1 MMFVSVS
8 STVAPVIVALV
19 TGLLEPPL
27 LIVKAEDERVVES
40 NVSLNVRFILVPSE
54 FAVVVIRDGGVPVIV
69 EVLGIFVSS
78 NDAAAL
84 LALSVI
90 LEAGIVKPPS
100 LLSLTAKKSPLPD
113 LPSRNESSM
122 VSLSSKNPVMIDDP
136 SVKESI
142 SLMTS
147 LAAALI

>member
-27 LIVKAEDERVVES
+27 VIVKAEDERVVES

-54 FAVVVIRDGGVPVIV
+54 FVVAVIRDGGVPAIV
-69 EVLGIFVSS
+69 EVLGIIVSS

-90 LEAGIVKPPS
+90 LEVGSVKPPS
-100 LLSLTAKKSPLPD
+100 LLSLAAKKSPLPD
-113 LPSRNESSM
+113 LPSRNESPM
-122 VSLSSKNPVMIDDP
+122 VSLSSKKPVMIDDP